1 MLYQDD
7 MLTIK
12 QKRILAAQ
20 ADVSI
25 ATVERVYAGATT
37 FGSSHRR
44 IESTACELGFEAPP
58 PLNKAITGWTA
69 RAMRSANGS

>member
-1 MLYQDD
+1 

-20 ADVSI
+20 ADVTF
-25 ATVERVYAGATT
+25 ATVERAYAGATT

-44 IESTACELGFEAPP
+44 IEAMARELGFEAPP

-69 RAMRSANGS
+69 RAMREANGS